1 MLNASSRVQKSL
13 IGYYTTQ
20 ITTLTANKKLGTQ
33 IPIKT
38 VITAQGRLFRDMKA
52 GLPSPDYLPQLAT
65 VLRLQNK

>member
-33 IPIKT
+33 TPIKT
-38 VITAQGRLFRDMKA
+38 VIAAQGRLFRDMKA
-52 GLPSPDYLPQLAT
+52 GLPLPDYLPPRQ
-65 VLRLQNK
+65 QF